1 MDFMTMKPKNYG
13 QYNEHKD
20 RIGYEKDNT
29 KSLSEMH
36 INSAIQDAK
45 AASHCQNIVNH
56 VLLQCDLPNLLHL
69 TNKLEQALKE
79 SKSQH
84 VRKVQRSL

>member
-1 MDFMTMKPKNYG
+1 MIMEPKNYG
-13 QYNEHKD
+13 QHAENNDK
-20 RIGYEKDNT
+20 IVYEKSKKED
-29 KSLSEMH
+29 SLSQIC
-36 INSAIQDAK
+36 INSSIQTAK
-45 AASHCQNIVNH
+45 AASHCQNIVHH